1 MSSARVQSI
10 DALKDFRVMLCKF
23 SETAKSVLGDVESEL
38 GKVLNWLETE
48 QPAYWQ
54 GQIRH
59 RTESV
64 AKAKQAVL
72 IKKLTR
78 NVDGGQGSAI
88 EEEKAL
94 KVALARL
101 EEANLKLG
109 FVQRYCREL
118 QKEILLYK
126 GQVQR
131 FSTMIGTEIPRA
143 LNRLDWLAA
152 TLDAYLAVAPAAGGT
167 EIDLTG
173 SVVVPPDEVSG
184 GMARPEPAP
193 GPEPIVPPGP
203 AAEGAPEGGEPEPR
217 SGGQVPE
224 T

>member
-1 MSSARVQSI
+1 
-10 DALKDFRVMLCKF
+10 MLCKF
-23 SETAKSVLGDVESEL
+23 SETAKSVLGDVESDM

-78 NVDGGQGSAI
+78 NVDGGQGSAV

-94 KVALARL
+94 KIALSRL

-109 FVQRYCREL
+109 FVHRYSREL
-118 QKEILLYK
+118 EKEILLYK

-131 FSTMIGTEIPRA
+131 FSTVIGTEIPRA
-143 LNRLDWLAA
+143 VNRLDRLAA
-152 TLDAYLAVAPAAGGT
+152 TLDAYLAVAPAAGGPAI
-167 EIDLTG
+167 ELTG
-173 SVVVPPDEVSG
+173 SVVAPADEVPG
-184 GMARPEPAP
+184 GMARPEPPPA
-193 GPEPIVPPGP
+193 EPIVPPANGADTP
-203 AAEGAPEGGEPEPR
+203 PGNAGEEESKPGDQAAEA
-217 SGGQVPE
+217 
-224 T
+224 